1 MHTTMSYNYESS
13 EDDGNDNWISG
24 VVEEEYE
31 VDEEEEVDEED
42 EEVDEEVDEEEE
54 EGEANVSI
62 ALDDWTPLPIL
73 VSIL

>member
-1 MHTTMSYNYESS
+1 M
-13 EDDGNDNWISG
+13 
-24 VVEEEYE
+24 EEEYE